1 MYQAESSAALLR
13 KDHKLPASRFSWTS
27 VGTTVVLLGV
37 TSLFADISS
46 EMVSATLPMYL
57 LLTLR
62 LSPFQVGLAD
72 GIYQGAAVLV
82 RVLSGIVSDRWRRPK
97 EVAASGYGLSAVS
110 RLGLLMAGAGL
121 TPVFGAI
128 IVDRIGKGIRTAP
141 RDAMIAASSRRGLLA
156 TSFGVHRAMDTAGA
170 MLGPLLAFAVLSF
183 AGQRFDAI
191 FVVSF
196 CLALVGVAVIVLFV
210 QNPTGDAAVES
221 DDSLAPPSEPPSS
234 PVTLRGIVALFQH
247 PGFRAVVL
255 AGSALSLITV
265 SDGLLYLALQQ
276 RVAIETSLFP
286 LLYVVTALAFMTL
299 AIPAGR
305 LADRIGHEATFLLG
319 YVLLAIVYG
328 LLLLPQMN
336 GMLAVL
342 MLILLGAYYAATDG
356 VLMALAS
363 SMLPSEL
370 RATGLALVTTGTGL
384 ARLLASA
391 LYGAVWTW
399 LGVDRA
405 LAIFMI
411 SLIGALWIARR
422 TIVLARRLDS
432 R

>member
-13 KDHKLPASRFSWTS
+13 KDYKVPASRFGWTS

-82 RVLSGIVSDRWRRPK
+82 RVVSGIVSDRWRRPK
-97 EVAASGYGLSAVS
+97 EVAASGYALSALS
-110 RLGLLMAGAGL
+110 RLGLLMAGTGV
-121 TPVFGAI
+121 TPIFGAI
-128 IVDRIGKGIRTAP
+128 VVDRIGKGIRTAP
-141 RDAMIAASSRRGLLA
+141 RDAMIAASSQRGLLA
-156 TSFGVHRAMDTAGA
+156 TAFGVHRAMDTAGA
-170 MLGPLLAFAVLSF
+170 MLGPLLAFAILAF

-210 QNPTGDAAVES
+210 QNPTRDAADEP
-221 DDSLAPPSEPPSS
+221 DDLARAPQAPSS
-234 PVTLRGIVALFQH
+234 PVTLRRIVALFQQ

-363 SMLPSEL
+363 STLPAEL

-391 LYGAVWTW
+391 FYGAVWTW

-411 SLIGALWIARR
+411 SLAAVLWIARR
-422 TIVLARRLDS
+422 TIVRARRLDS
-432 R
+432 

>member
-1 MYQAESSAALLR
+1 MYQAESSADLLR
-13 KDHKLPASRFSWTS
+13 KDYKVPASRFGWTS

-46 EMVSATLPMYL
+46 EMISATLPMYL

-82 RVLSGIVSDRWRRPK
+82 RVVSGIVSDRWRRPK
-97 EVAASGYGLSAVS
+97 EVAASGYALSALS
-110 RLGLLMAGAGL
+110 RLGLLMASTGL
-121 TPVFGAI
+121 TPIFGAI
-128 IVDRIGKGIRTAP
+128 VVDRIGKGIRTAP
-141 RDAMIAASSRRGLLA
+141 RDAMIAASSQRGLLA
-156 TSFGVHRAMDTAGA
+156 TAFGVHRAMDTAGA
-170 MLGPLLAFAVLSF
+170 MLGPLLAFAVLAF

-210 QNPTGDAAVES
+210 QNPTRHAADEP
-221 DDSLAPPSEPPSS
+221 DDLVQAPQVPSS
-234 PVTLRGIVALFQH
+234 QVTLRSIVALFQQ

-363 SMLPSEL
+363 STLPAEL

-391 LYGAVWTW
+391 FYGAVWTW

-411 SLIGALWIARR
+411 SLTAALWIARR
-422 TIVLARRLDS
+422 TIVRARRLDS
-432 R
+432 